1 MYPLNVHGLSITQI
15 DLLPIPAP
23 EPHTLRDNAK
33 HKNAAGG
40 NPPAAQRGDLVLQ
53 IVCPDLGEPHA
64 AAGSVGVFAQR
75 LQALIAVLRSHL
87 AGLRIVN
94 ELNHGRHCSFIL
106 YAKLSDGIRIAK
118 DR

>member
-1 MYPLNVHGLSITQI
+1 MQGLSPAQI
-15 DLLPIPAP
+15 AHLPIPAP
-23 EPHTLRDNAK
+23 ELHTIRDNAK

-40 NPPAAQRGDLVLQ
+40 NPPAARRGDLVLH
-53 IVCPDLGEPHA
+53 ILCPYLVEPHTA
-64 AAGSVGVFAQR
+64 ADIIVVLAQR
-75 LQALIAVLRSHL
+75 FQPLIAVLCSHL

>member
-1 MYPLNVHGLSITQI
+1 MHGLSLTQI
-15 DLLPIPAP
+15 ALLPFPAP
-23 EPHTLRDNAK
+23 GMHTFRDNARY
-33 HKNAAGG
+33 KNAAGG
-40 NPPAAQRGDLVLQ
+40 LPPAAQRGDLVLH
-53 IVCPDLGEPHA
+53 ILCPYFVKPHA
-64 AAGSVGVFAQR
+64 AADIIVVLAQR
-75 LQALIAVLRSHL
+75 FQPLVAVLRSHL